1 MVVEQQD
8 STLDT
13 LTFLLPPSWSCELLL
28 QFPIASVLALK
39 GIALFFLLDAFALM
53 AGSDVSHP

>member
-13 LTFLLPPSWSCELLL
+13 LTFLLPPWCGELLL
-28 QFPIASVLALK
+28 PFPIASVLAQM